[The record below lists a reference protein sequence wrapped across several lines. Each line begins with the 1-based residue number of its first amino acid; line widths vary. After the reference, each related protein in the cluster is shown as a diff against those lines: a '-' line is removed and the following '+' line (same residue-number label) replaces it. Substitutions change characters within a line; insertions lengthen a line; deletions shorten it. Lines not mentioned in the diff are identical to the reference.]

1 MHYNRPSMKKKILI
15 VDDDPALINLFQMVL
30 KESYDLILAYNGK
43 EALDKV
49 NDQAP
54 DLVLMDVM
62 MPVMDGLEALTK
74 IKENPAT
81 STIPVILLTA
91 KVQSKD
97 VLEGYKM
104 GADYYITKPFTS
116 KELVN
121 GINLCLGK
129 GAA

>member
-1 MHYNRPSMKKKILI
+1 MPYIVPIMKKKILI
-15 VDDDPALINLFQMVL
+15 VDDDPALITLFQTVL
-30 KESYDLILAYNGK
+30 KESYDIILAYNGK

-49 NDQAP
+49 NVQAP
-54 DLVLMDVM
+54 DLVLMDIM

-91 KVQSKD
+91 KAQPKD
-97 VLEGYKM
+97 VLEGYNQ
-104 GADYYITKPFTS
+104 GADYYITKPFTT